1 MKGKRQDA
9 AELVKAL
16 KLCVAMMEQQIVG
29 RAQRASDADLKQ
41 GLYQHQDYELPDG
54 ARLDLHISL
63 RFTPAPPS
71 LLMIEGPR
79 R

>member
-1 MKGKRQDA
+1 VKGKRQGA

-16 KLCVAMMEQQIVG
+16 KMCVAMLEQQMIG
-29 RAQRASDADLKQ
+29 RAQRATDADLKQ

-54 ARLDLHISL
+54 ARLDLSL
-63 RFTPAPPS
+63 SVRFTPAPPG